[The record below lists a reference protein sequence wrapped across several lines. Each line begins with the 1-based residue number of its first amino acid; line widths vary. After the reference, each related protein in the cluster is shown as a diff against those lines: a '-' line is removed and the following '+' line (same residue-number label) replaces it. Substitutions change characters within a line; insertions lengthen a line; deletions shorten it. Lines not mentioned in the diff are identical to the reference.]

1 MIYESL
7 MQQTKVKF
15 DIAAFASLEK
25 FTFYSKL
32 DIKVPKYLL
41 VFDAEEGQ
49 HFGMALGIPKK
60 LQCYKVMQSLW

>member
-7 MQQTKVKF
+7 MQQTKLKF

-41 VFDAEEGQ
+41 ILVWGKGNILEWHWEFPRNYSV
-49 HFGMALGIPKK
+49 IK
-60 LQCYKVMQSLW
+60 